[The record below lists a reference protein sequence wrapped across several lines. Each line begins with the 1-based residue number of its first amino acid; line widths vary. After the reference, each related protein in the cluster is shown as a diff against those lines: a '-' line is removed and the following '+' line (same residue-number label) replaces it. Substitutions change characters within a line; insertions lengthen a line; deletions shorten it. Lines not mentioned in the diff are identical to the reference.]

1 MKSKKIVCALISLL
15 LACVIVVNVSGCI
28 GYEAIKATD
37 LMAGVT
43 PQSVTASEEQN
54 SEGSK
59 VIDFAV
65 RLFKAGEKSGGNTL
79 ISPLSVLY
87 ALAMTANGA
96 KGQTLEQMENAFGIS
111 VADLNLYLYGYK
123 QGLAQGEN
131 YKASIANSVW
141 FKDDER
147 LTVNQSFLQTN
158 ADYYGASAYKAPFDE
173 QTLSDIN
180 NWVNRNTNGLIP
192 KILNE
197 IPEETIMYLV
207 NTLAFEAEWR
217 SYYSDSQVK
226 KGEFTKEDGT
236 KQNAEF
242 MYETKSWYCSGENAV
257 GFKKNYWN
265 GYSFV
270 AILPN
275 EGISVSDYV
284 ASLTG
289 DSLIEFLKTTKSA
302 ITYTSLPKF
311 KTEYGVEMSDI
322 LKSMG
327 ITDAFDYRSA
337 DFSGL
342 GTYSD
347 AEIFISSVLH
357 KTAISVD
364 EKGTKAAAVTIVE
377 GGAGASAPPPEETKY
392 IYLDRPFVYM
402 IIDNK
407 NSVPLFIGTMTDINA

>member
-1 MKSKKIVCALISLL
+1 MKNKRVVFTLISLL
-15 LACVIVVNVSGCI
+15 FACVVGVNVSGCVA
-28 GYEAIKATD
+28 YKAIKATD
-37 LMAGVT
+37 LTAGIT
-43 PQSVTASEEQN
+43 PQSVTVSEEQ
-54 SEGSK
+54 SLESSK

-65 RLFKAGEKSGGNTL
+65 RLFKASEKSGENTL
-79 ISPLSVLY
+79 VSPMSVLY

-96 KGQTLEQMENAFGIS
+96 KGRTLAQMEQAFGMS

-123 QGLAQGEN
+123 QSLAQGKN
-131 YKASIANSVW
+131 YKASIVNSVW

-147 LTVNQSFLQTN
+147 LTVNRSFLQTN
-158 ADYYGASAYKAPFDE
+158 ADYYGAGAYKAPFDE

-180 NWVNRNTNGLIP
+180 NWVNRNTNGLIS
-192 KILNE
+192 KILDK
-197 IPEETIMYLV
+197 IPEQAIMYLV

-217 SYYSDSQVK
+217 DYYRGSQVK

-242 MYETKSWYCSGENAV
+242 MYETESWYFADENAV
-257 GFKKNYWN
+257 GFKKDYWS
-265 GYSFV
+265 GYSFA

-275 EGISVSDYV
+275 EGISVSEYV

-289 DSLIEFLKTTKSA
+289 NSLIEILNTTKSA

-322 LKSMG
+322 LKNMG
-327 ITDAFDYRSA
+327 ITDAFDYTSA
-337 DFSGL
+337 DFSGI
-342 GTYSD
+342 GTYSE
-347 AEIFISSVLH
+347 AALYISRVLH
-357 KTAISVD
+357 KNSISVD
-364 EKGTKAAAVTIVE
+364 EKGTKAASVTVVE
-377 GGAGASAPPPEETKY
+377 EAAGSAAPPEETKY
-392 IYLDRPFVYM
+392 IYLNRPFVYM